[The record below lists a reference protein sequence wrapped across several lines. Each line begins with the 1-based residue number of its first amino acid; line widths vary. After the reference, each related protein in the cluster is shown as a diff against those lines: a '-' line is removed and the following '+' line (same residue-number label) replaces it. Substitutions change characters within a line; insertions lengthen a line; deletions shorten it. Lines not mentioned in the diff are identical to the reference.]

1 MLQLNKLARNSKDR
15 KQIGRGGDRGGT
27 SGRGHKGQKSRT
39 GSISEIR
46 PTFEGGQMPLSRRL
60 PKRGF
65 NNIFKKEVKV
75 VNLIDLETNF
85 NSGDI
90 VNRQSL
96 IDKNLLKGQSKFLI
110 KILGSGKLTKKLT
123 VQANLFSQTAS
134 KAISDA
140 GGKVE
145 LEKVEIKKEQA
156 GGSSIA

>member
-1 MLQLNKLARNSKDR
+1 MLQLNKLAKNSKNR
-15 KQIGRGGDRGGT
+15 KKIGRGGDRGGT
-27 SGRGHKGQKSRT
+27 SGKGHKGQKART

-65 NNIFKKEVKV
+65 NNIFKREVKV
-75 VNLIDLETNF
+75 INLIDLENNF

-90 VNRQSL
+90 VNKQNL
-96 IDKNLLKGQSKFLI
+96 IEKGLLKGQSKFLI
-110 KILGSGKLTKKLT
+110 KILGTGKLTKKLT
-123 VQANLFSQTAS
+123 VFANLFSQTAS

-145 LEKVEIKKEQA
+145 LEKVEIK
-156 GGSSIA
+156 